1 MAVGAASAANG
12 TRVARSK
19 FATPLKPRHRDLRG
33 FLESSLYLKQEYERN
48 MSVTIL
54 WPGAGLRRDHDVE
67 IEAVG
72 EGVEPVFGASV
83 QDITDEQWGACD
95 GVVGGPDLPVGIIDK
110 MGRCRIFVRPA
121 VGFDNVDLRK
131 WGERGI
137 AVCNTPD
144 YGTMEVADHA
154 IALMLTLTKSIAFHN
169 ERLRTDP
176 VGNWRPALNPF
187 GQRMS
192 AMTFGVIGLGRI
204 GTAAALRAKAFGM
217 DIVFYDP
224 YKPSGSE
231 LALNIRRA
239 DSLEELVAQCDVVS
253 VHTPL
258 NDETHHLVNADVL
271 AVAKRGIIVINT
283 ARGPIIDVDALHDA
297 IKSDQVLAAGLDVLP
312 EEPASL
318 ERPLIKAWH
327 AGEEWIR
334 DRLVL
339 TPHSAFFTP
348 QSIRDIRAFSARTAA
363 RYLRD
368 GRLENCVNEEYLE
381 FRR

>member
-1 MAVGAASAANG
+1 
-12 TRVARSK
+12 
-19 FATPLKPRHRDLRG
+19 
-33 FLESSLYLKQEYERN
+33 

-54 WPGAGLRRDHDVE
+54 WPGAGRRPNHDIE

-72 EGVEPVFGASV
+72 EGVETVFGAGV
-83 QDITDEQWGACD
+83 QEITDEQWASCD
-95 GVVGGPDLPVGIIDK
+95 GVVGGPDLPVEIIDK
-110 MGRCRIFVRPA
+110 MTKCRIFVRPA
-121 VGFDNVDLRK
+121 VGFDNVDLKK

-137 AVCNTPD
+137 PVCNTPD

-154 IALMLTLTKSIAFHN
+154 IALMLTLTKGIAFHN
-169 ERLRTDP
+169 EHLRAEP

-192 AMTFGVIGLGRI
+192 VLTFGVLGLGRI

-217 DIVFYDP
+217 DVVFYDP
-224 YKPSGSE
+224 YLPNGAE
-231 LALNIRRA
+231 LALNVRRA
-239 DSLEELVAQCDVVS
+239 QSVEELVGQSDVLS
-253 VHTPL
+253 IHAPL
-258 NDETHHLVNADVL
+258 TDETRSIIDADVL
-271 AVAKRGIIVINT
+271 AAAKRGIIIINT
-283 ARGPIIDVDALHDA
+283 ARGPIIDIDALHDA
-297 IKSDQVLAAGLDVLP
+297 LESDQVLAAGLDVLP

-318 ERPLIKAWH
+318 ERRLIKAWH

-368 GRLENCVNEEYLE
+368 GRLENCVNEEYLA

>member
-1 MAVGAASAANG
+1 M
-12 TRVARSK
+12 
-19 FATPLKPRHRDLRG
+19 
-33 FLESSLYLKQEYERN
+33 
-48 MSVTIL
+48 
-54 WPGAGLRRDHDVE
+54 DHAIE

-72 EGVEPVFGASV
+72 EGIEAVFGTGVHEIS
-83 QDITDEQWGACD
+83 DEQWAACD
-95 GVVGGPDLPVGIIDK
+95 GVVGGPDLPAEIIDK
-110 MGRCRIFVRPA
+110 MARCRIFVRPA
-121 VGFDNVDLRK
+121 VGFDNVDLKK

-137 AVCNTPD
+137 PVCNTPD

-169 ERLRTDP
+169 EHLRADP

-192 AMTFGVIGLGRI
+192 ACTFGVLGLGRI

-217 DIVFYDP
+217 DVVFYDP
-224 YKPSGSE
+224 YRPNGTE
-231 LALNIRRA
+231 LALNVRRA
-239 DSLEELVAQCDVVS
+239 DTLEELFGQSDVVS
-253 VHTPL
+253 VHAPL
-258 NDETHHLVNADVL
+258 SDETRHLVNAEVL
-271 AVAKRGIIVINT
+271 AAAKPGLILVNT
-283 ARGPIIDVDALHDA
+283 ARGPIIDIDALHDA
-297 IKSDQVLAAGLDVLP
+297 MKADRVLAAGLDVLP
-312 EEPASL
+312 EEPANL

-327 AGEEWIR
+327 GGEEWIR

-368 GRLENCVNEEYLE
+368 GRLENCVNEEYLT